1 MPTADKPSRV
11 LSSLRAAVER
21 LAASGPLTAP
31 ELAREIGIPR
41 PSAYRL
47 VGALIQ
53 DGLATQNSDGAVT
66 LGTTWLHL
74 GDRAL
79 STAAPWFN
87 RDDLLRD
94 LRDATGLTVFLSVP
108 RPRRTVCI
116 RRLHG
121 EGVQVLVLEPGGS
134 LPLHL
139 GGVGR
144 ITLAFGD
151 EDPEEYLA
159 AHHPE
164 RFTPHSLETRRA
176 ILDDVARSRERHYC
190 VSDED
195 VTVGVGAVAAPVK
208 APNGKFLAALSVAGR
223 RDDIV
228 GHEEPLARN
237 VIATAAEIGKT
248 AQLI

>member
-1 MPTADKPSRV
+1 MPTVDKPSRV
-11 LSSLRAAVER
+11 LGSLRAAVDS
-21 LAASGPLTAP
+21 LASAGPLTPP

-47 VGALIQ
+47 IGALIQ
-53 DGLATQNSDGAVT
+53 DDLATQLPDGSIT
-66 LGTTWLHL
+66 LSTKWLHF

-79 STAAPWFN
+79 ATAAPWFQ

-94 LRDATGLTVFLSVP
+94 LRDTTRLTVFLSVP
-108 RPRRTVCI
+108 RPHRTVCI

-121 EGVQVLVLEPGGS
+121 QGVQVLVLEPGGS

-151 EDPEEYLA
+151 EDPSEYLES
-159 AHHPE
+159 HHPA
-164 RFTPHSLETRRA
+164 RFTPQSLETRQA
-176 ILDDVARSRERHYC
+176 ILEDVALSRERHYC

-195 VTVGVGAVAAPVK
+195 VTVGVGAVAAPVLT
-208 APNGKFLAALSVAGR
+208 ANGSFLAALSVAGR

-228 GHEEPLARN
+228 GREESLARE
-237 VIATAAEIGKT
+237 VIAAASEIGRT
-248 AQLI
+248 AQS